1 MNSAHGYSEG
11 SEIADAYNIPNKP
24 LSAYESAT
32 FNMENPLIQEK
43 EEIERKIKSFEESIE
58 LAKTAIYWQKKRLR
72 LVEQELDSNT
82 KQAKN
87 PKEINNDQD
96 GNSSDQQ

>member
-1 MNSAHGYSEG
+1 MNSAMGYSEG
-11 SEIADAYNIPNKP
+11 SDMYLPKT
-24 LSAYESAT
+24 LK
-32 FNMENPLIQEK
+32 QEK
-43 EEIERKIKSFEESIE
+43 EEIERKIMSFEEQIE